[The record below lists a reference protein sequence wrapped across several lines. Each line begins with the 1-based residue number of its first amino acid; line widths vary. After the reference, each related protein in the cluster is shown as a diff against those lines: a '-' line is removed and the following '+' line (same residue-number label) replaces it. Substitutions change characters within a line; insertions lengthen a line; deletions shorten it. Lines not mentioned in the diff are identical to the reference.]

1 MTDPQTIQAAL
12 TYIPAHDRDTW
23 WKIGMAVKSE
33 LGEEGFPLWSDW
45 SATADTYKPTDARA
59 VWKSLKASGPVTI
72 ASLFG
77 LAKEHGYRPEH
88 PARPID
94 PAEMLRRARERQEAE
109 RIERENT
116 EASHREAARKA
127 ADLWG
132 TANHHPD
139 PNHAYL
145 ARKGVPAVGV
155 RQMDDAL
162 IVPLYGA
169 DKALTGLQF
178 IQPDGQKRFITGT
191 RKTGSWCLLRP
202 EGIPPADWRVI
213 LLAEGWATAASLHT
227 ATGHPVFIA
236 FDCGNLPAVA
246 RYIRQQ
252 FPAARLLVCAD
263 DDAHGKG
270 EHHARIAASQNNG
283 AASQNNGM
291 AVIPQWGGIQNM
303 NHEHTDFNDLHR
315 AAGLDAV
322 RHQIGNALEN
332 FTAEP
337 AGPANDEPEDERDE
351 IEAHRNA
358 PRGTPAMLYGI
369 FGEIGRIAADGTEAN
384 PYAACM
390 NAMVFFSACVGREV
404 YLSIGDEFHHAR
416 LFALHLGRSS
426 VGRKGTAQALLWR
439 LVDEIDRKERVDA
452 GGFLHA
458 DSRLMTKW
466 HTGGLSSREGVVM
479 ALHDGFTLGTK
490 EVAPIRDKRFWL
502 VESEFANTL
511 AQSRRE
517 GNTLSSAL
525 RDLWDGKTLK
535 PLTKAA
541 VGASYPHVALM
552 AACTPSEFLD
562 MLTARDRDNGFINRF
577 IIFHA
582 ERARLEPFPRPT
594 PDNVVESLAARF
606 MEIIAFAKGEYC
618 WDADPTQASQNRR
631 RMRMNDEATAL
642 YGRLYRGELNHKKD
656 GERIAGLLHRAP
668 AYLLRMAMLFA
679 LSDLSEVIECRH
691 LEAAMAWVR
700 YWRESVKFI
709 FNDAKEE
716 VEQAKTS
723 DKAERLY
730 QWLKARGKPASRTEI
745 TAECFNRHASK
756 GEVDKA
762 IDTLLRDTPPR
773 IEVIEG
779 EQAPNGKRPKYYKAR
794 KLGELGEVDC
804 APMVSP
810 SSHGCEL
817 GELGKR
823 TWPNDVPVVNPTSP
837 TSHGCELGE
846 SLALQ
851 SSSPDSPSSPG
862 LNDKQGCELGFSDEP
877 EAEL

>member
-33 LGEEGFPLWSDW
+33 LGDTGFDLWNEW
-45 SATADTYKPTDARA
+45 SANSDTYRQSDARA

-94 PAEMLRRARERQEAE
+94 PAEMLRRAAERQEEE

-127 ADLWG
+127 ADLWNEWS
-132 TANHHPD
+132 ANAD

-145 ARKGVPAVGV
+145 ARKGGLPPVGI

-169 DKALTGLQF
+169 DKAMTGLQF

-191 RKTGSWCLLRP
+191 RKAGSWCLLRP

-227 ATGHPVFIA
+227 ATGHPVFLA

-270 EHHARIAASQNNG
+270 QHHARIAASQ
-283 AASQNNGM
+283 SNGM
-291 AVIPQWGGIQNM
+291 AIIPQWGGIPNM

-315 AAGLDAV
+315 AAGIEAV

-332 FTAEP
+332 FTSEP
-337 AGPANDEPEDERDE
+337 AGPANDEPEDEGEE

-369 FGEIGRIAADGTEAN
+369 FGEIGRAAADGTEAN

-404 YLSIGDEFHHAR
+404 YLPIGDEFHHAR
-416 LFALHLGRSS
+416 LFALHIGRSS
-426 VGRKGTAQALLWR
+426 VGRKGTAAALLGHV
-439 LVDEIDRKERVDA
+439 VDEIDRKERVDA
-452 GGFLHA
+452 GGFLHT
-458 DSRLMTKW
+458 DSRLLPKS
-466 HTGGLSSREGVVM
+466 HTGGLSSREGIVM
-479 ALHDGFTLGTK
+479 ALHDGFTQGK
-490 EVAPIRDKRFWL
+490 DEAAPIRDKRLW
-502 VESEFANTL
+502 VAESEFANTL
-511 AQSRRE
+511 AQAGRQ
-517 GNTLSSAL
+517 GNTLSAAL

-535 PLTKAA
+535 PLTKHPL
-541 VGASYPHVALM
+541 GASCPHVALM

-577 IIFHA
+577 LIFHA
-582 ERARLEPFPRPT
+582 ERARLEPFPRQT

-606 MEIIAFAKGEYC
+606 MEIITFAKGGYC

-679 LSDLSEVIECRH
+679 LSDLSEVIERRH
-691 LEAAMAWVR
+691 LDAAMAWVR

-730 QWLKARGKPASRTEI
+730 QWLRARGKPASRTEI
-745 TAECFNRHASK
+745 TVECFSRHASK
-756 GEVDKA
+756 GDVDKA

-779 EQAPNGKRPKYYKAR
+779 EQATNGKRTKYYKAR
-794 KLGELGEVDC
+794 ELGELGEVDC
-804 APMVSP
+804 APTFSP

-817 GELGKR
+817 GEVGLR
-823 TWPNDVPVVNPTSP
+823 TWAGEMPGENPSSP

-862 LNDKQGCELGFSDEP
+862 VNDKQGCELGFSDEP

>member
-1 MTDPQTIQAAL
+1 MEQSP
-12 TYIPAHDRDTW
+12 
-23 WKIGMAVKSE
+23 
-33 LGEEGFPLWSDW
+33 
-45 SATADTYKPTDARA
+45 
-59 VWKSLKASGPVTI
+59 
-72 ASLFG
+72 
-77 LAKEHGYRPEH
+77 
-88 PARPID
+88 
-94 PAEMLRRARERQEAE
+94 
-109 RIERENT
+109 
-116 EASHREAARKA
+116 
-127 ADLWG
+127 
-132 TANHHPD
+132 
-139 PNHAYL
+139 
-145 ARKGVPAVGV
+145 
-155 RQMDDAL
+155 
-162 IVPLYGA
+162 
-169 DKALTGLQF
+169 
-178 IQPDGQKRFITGT
+178 
-191 RKTGSWCLLRP
+191 
-202 EGIPPADWRVI
+202 
-213 LLAEGWATAASLHT
+213 AEGWATAASLHT

-283 AASQNNGM
+283 M

-303 NHEHTDFNDLHR
+303 NHEHTDFNDLHVV
-315 AAGLDAV
+315 AGIEAV
-322 RHQIGNALEN
+322 RHQIGNALES
-332 FTAEP
+332 FTSEP
-337 AGPANDEPEDERDE
+337 AGPANGEREDEGEE

-369 FGEIGRIAADGTEAN
+369 FGEIGRAAADGTEAN

-390 NAMVFFSACVGREV
+390 NAMVLFSACVGREV

-479 ALHDGFTLGTK
+479 ALHDGFTLGK
-490 EVAPIRDKRFWL
+490 DEHPPIRDKRFWL
-502 VESEFANTL
+502 VEAEFANTL
-511 AQSRRE
+511 AQGKRD

-525 RDLWDGKTLK
+525 RELWDGKTLK

-541 VGASYPHVALM
+541 IGASCPHVALM

-606 MEIIAFAKGEYC
+606 MEIIAFAKGGYC
-618 WDADPTQASQNRR
+618 WDADPMQASQNRR
-631 RMRMNDEATAL
+631 RVRMNDEATAL
-642 YGRLYRGELNHKKD
+642 YGRLYRGELNHKQD

-730 QWLKARGKPASRTEI
+730 QWLKARGKPATRTEI
-745 TAECFNRHASK
+745 MVDCFTRHASK
-756 GEVDKA
+756 GDVDKA

-794 KLGELGEVDC
+794 ELGELGEVAC
-804 APMVSP
+804 AATVYP

-817 GELGKR
+817 GEVGLR
-823 TWPNDVPVVNPTSP
+823 TWAGEMPGENPSSP

-862 LNDKQGCELGFSDEP
+862 VNDKQGCELGFSDEP